1 VTDAGGAIPPATPFR
16 ATWLG
21 CRPVAGEAEGERWTP
36 TCPTERDD
44 ELETEPLLDDDEPEL
59 GANAA
64 DPGDD
69 DSDLEASLD
78 DDDDYEDE
86 DDEDDQ
92 QRALGGSF
100 PRRRPPT

>member
-1 VTDAGGAIPPATPFR
+1 MSRSLGRTPLTQATH
-16 ATWLG
+16 
-21 CRPVAGEAEGERWTP
+21 
-36 TCPTERDD
+36 
-44 ELETEPLLDDDEPEL
+44 
-59 GANAA
+59 
-64 DPGDD
+64 

-100 PRRRPPT
+100 PRRRPPTLRA